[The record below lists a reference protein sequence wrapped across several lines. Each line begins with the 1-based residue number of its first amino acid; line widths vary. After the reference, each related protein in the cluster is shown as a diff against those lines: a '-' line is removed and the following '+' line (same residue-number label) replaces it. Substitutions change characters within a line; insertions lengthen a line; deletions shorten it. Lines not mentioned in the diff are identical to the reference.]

1 LARRAAVT
9 AASVQENLS
18 PHRGRWRGAFRV
30 ATFVICVLDTVGWA
44 CVAYATFLTQSDPA
58 TKGFDEAEGYVVT
71 ILFLGLSGPA
81 FALALLDR
89 APKAALALAL
99 AFPAVFVGLF
109 VAAILA
115 LR

>member
-1 LARRAAVT
+1 MT

-30 ATFVICVLDTVGWA
+30 AAFVICVLDAVGWA

-81 FALALLDR
+81 FALALQDR

-99 AFPAVFVGLF
+99 ACPTIF
-109 VAAILA
+109 LA
-115 LR
+115 LLIAVILVLP